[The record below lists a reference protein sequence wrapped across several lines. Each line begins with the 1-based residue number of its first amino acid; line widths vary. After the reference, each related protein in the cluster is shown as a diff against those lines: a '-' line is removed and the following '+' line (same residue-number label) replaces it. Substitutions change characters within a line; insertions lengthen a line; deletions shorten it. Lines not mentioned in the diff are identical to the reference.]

1 VDSRSPSTSIDRYGR
16 LVLLAV
22 FVVMLGGRFTLD
34 RLGDFPS
41 WDLRWAALIVV
52 GLLYLIGATSNR
64 SRADDSRT
72 GSMFVLFLAWAGWMI
87 ASAGWAPR
95 DARYSAVAL
104 DFALLIA
111 FVWIGWGVAARVSRR
126 VLISVWWWLYIA
138 GWVYLAGALAAGPG
152 VQGRYAAFGGGPN
165 VFVRVEVLAF
175 LAALVLA
182 ATLGKR
188 WVLVGLPAFLV
199 GAVLSGS
206 RGGLLAMAVML
217 LVGAVPLGRRL
228 GRRTMG
234 ILAVGAVPLLA
245 GIAYFHDPAWVA
257 FARERYLEQTVAQG
271 YDSGRSSL
279 VQRALELFDDHL
291 WFGTGLDGF
300 FALQGVQ
307 TAAEYPH
314 NLVVATAA
322 EGGLIGLGLL
332 VAAVGAGIV
341 ALYRARPLDSISLG
355 FALGALFVLVAS
367 QFSGDYYDSR
377 LLWFLL
383 GLAVIAAR
391 KNQQTRDHAVRGTPA
406 TRVVLARSAEGYAR
420 SPG

>member
-72 GSMFVLFLAWAGWMI
+72 GSTFVLFLAWAGWMI
-87 ASAGWAPR
+87 ATAGWAPR

-332 VAAVGAGIV
+332 VAAVGAGAV

-377 LLWFLL
+377 FLWFLL

-391 KNQQTRDHAVRGTPA
+391 KTQQTRDHAVRGTPA

-420 SPG
+420 SPR